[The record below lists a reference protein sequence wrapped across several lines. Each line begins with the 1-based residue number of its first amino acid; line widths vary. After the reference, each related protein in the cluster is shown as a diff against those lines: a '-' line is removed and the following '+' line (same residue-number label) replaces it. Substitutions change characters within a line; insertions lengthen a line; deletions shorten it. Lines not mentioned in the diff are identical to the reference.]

1 MQIDPVLADLV
12 IQYRLDVFAQRVL
25 VRHLHDIDAAAESQA
40 HIAPNASIH
49 LDEFEPAIATIELE
63 LGAEHSA
70 VADVP
75 KEPFQV
81 FGGVAHWFDVDADQ
95 ATAVAKFAVLGA
107 DATPGK
113 QRPYASVAIHE

>member
-1 MQIDPVLADLV
+1 MCIRD
-12 IQYRLDVFAQRVL
+12 R
-25 VRHLHDIDAAAESQA
+25 SQA

-49 LDEFEPAIATIELE
+49 LDEFEPAIPRIELE

-113 QRPYASVAIHE
+113 QRPYTSVAIHEPIEEVVRGGRTGDELLK